1 MLKIRKL
8 FNFIKTRWRKKQ
20 TVDALENAIAL
31 LFMHGKPYAVGLH
44 PQTLKKMTRGR
55 IKIIVLLNRF
65 QRFGVKVAMDNSYKE
80 GEIRKLT
87 KSQYD
92 KLLTRTK

>member
-1 MLKIRKL
+1 MRKL
-8 FNFIKTRWRKKQ
+8 FNFIKTLWRKKQ
-20 TVDALENAIAL
+20 TVDAIEKAIAL

-44 PQTLKKMTRGR
+44 PETLRKMTRGR

-65 QRFGVKVAMDNSYKE
+65 HRFGVKVAMDNRYKE

-87 KSQYD
+87 KPQYE